1 MFATNGVSAVDL
13 DLVVV
18 LFCTEIA
25 RVGESK
31 RIYQIDY
38 LPEEQL
44 LVVICGKQHHV
55 RLVPVRAL
63 DGDDVEWVK
72 VADTKACISFTTGIL
87 RQGHGTQAAVY
98 CLCVAVK
105 RQVRRQT
112 TATSLYYLDQETR
125 REFCNDKAFLLL
137 AYRCSCLR
145 SLGPRPVTSD

>member
-1 MFATNGVSAVDL
+1 
-13 DLVVV
+13 
-18 LFCTEIA
+18 
-25 RVGESK
+25 VGESK

-63 DGDDVEWVK
+63 DGDDVEWIK

-105 RQVRRQT
+105 RQVGF
-112 TATSLYYLDQETR
+112 Y
-125 REFCNDKAFLLL
+125 
-137 AYRCSCLR
+137 
-145 SLGPRPVTSD
+145 PRPAHLV

>member
-1 MFATNGVSAVDL
+1 M
-13 DLVVV
+13 
-18 LFCTEIA
+18 
-25 RVGESK
+25 
-31 RIYQIDY
+31 
-38 LPEEQL
+38 

-105 RQVRRQT
+105 RQVRLGNKQNSNNLYI
-112 TATSLYYLDQETR
+112 SLLTG
-125 REFCNDKAFLLL
+125 A
-137 AYRCSCLR
+137 A
-145 SLGPRPVTSD
+145 V